1 MKSKK
6 SAKNIIFWV
15 LGISFLAFFVFLTV
29 ETATSGATLSY
40 LEKQEQNLSRENSDL
55 EDSIVK
61 ASSLNGFEK
70 KSAELGFVK
79 PSQIL
84 YINGK
89 EEVAK
94 LP

>member
-1 MKSKK
+1 MKNKK
-6 SAKNIIFWV
+6 SGKNIIFWV

-40 LEKQEQNLSRENSDL
+40 LEKQEQSLGRENSDL
-55 EDSIVK
+55 EDAIVK

-70 KSAELGFVK
+70 KSAELEFVK
-79 PSQIL
+79 PSKIL